1 MRLATYNLLHGR
13 HLGAGGRVDLAAAA
27 ERIAALDADVVV
39 LQEVDRRLARTGEV
53 HQVAW
58 LADALGLVGAFAP
71 ALLGSPDTAWSTP
84 TGGDTGG
91 PAYGVGVLSR
101 WAVDDSAWLTLPG
114 GGDGRRRRPATPQ
127 RPGWDREPRVALRV
141 TVAAPGGS
149 CTLTTTHLS
158 YLPWRAV
165 RQLRAALRFADG
177 QRAALLGDL
186 NLPPGPVARLA
197 RGWRQVRAAPTY
209 PAWAP
214 RVQVDQALL
223 RGLRP
228 RAWEV
233 PPHTT
238 SDHRPLVV
246 DVTAPGPGA
255 WDG

>member
-1 MRLATYNLLHGR
+1 MRLATYNLLHGL
-13 HLGAGGRVDLAAAA
+13 HLEAGGRVDLAAAS
-27 ERIAALDADVVV
+27 ERIAALDADVVA
-39 LQEVDRRLARTGEV
+39 LQEVDRGLARTGDV
-53 HQVAW
+53 DQVAW
-58 LADALGLVGAFAP
+58 LATTLRLYGAFAP
-71 ALLGSPDTAWSTP
+71 ALLGSPDTAWTTP
-84 TGGDTGG
+84 TEGEASG

-101 WAVDDSAWLTLPG
+101 WPLADPAWLTLPG
-114 GGDGRRRRPATPQ
+114 GGDGHRRRPPTPQ

-141 TVAAPGGS
+141 TVASPEGS

-177 QRAALLGDL
+177 HRAALLGDL

-197 RGWRQVRAAPTY
+197 RGWCHVRAAPTY
-209 PAWAP
+209 PSWEP
-214 RVQVDQALL
+214 RMQVDQALL